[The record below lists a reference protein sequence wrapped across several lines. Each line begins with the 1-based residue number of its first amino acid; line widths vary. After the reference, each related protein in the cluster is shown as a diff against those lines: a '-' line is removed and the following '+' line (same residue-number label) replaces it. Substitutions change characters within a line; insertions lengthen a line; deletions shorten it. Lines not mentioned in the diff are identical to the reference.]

1 MHNASMYF
9 FFKVANETVNLG
21 EGGDR
26 TVYLLPG
33 DPVALLCQGE
43 KDVLWSK
50 DGQVNV
56 SLDI

>member
-21 EGGDR
+21 EGGER

-50 DGQVNV
+50 DGQVHV
-56 SLDI
+56 S